1 MPNKTFTQFRA
12 DNVVTTKPTTLEYG
26 QEVYWKL
33 SNGSMILFVGKE
45 NGTAEAINPN
55 TAISVGAYFRTNNE
69 GGFDKLMQVGPLSV
83 DLEELNP
90 SNSRVRYLLLVD
102 NTSAVNFNNIVV
114 TSNAYQSSNDTP
126 IPCTYSY
133 EQGQL
138 VLNFTNFGSFDEGH
152 EIFVSAIVP
161 VSAL

>member
-1 MPNKTFTQFRA
+1 MPNKTFTQFRVE
-12 DNVVTTKPTTLEYG
+12 NVVTQQPNNLEYG

-33 SNGSMILFVGKE
+33 PNGDLILYVGKE
-45 NGTAEAINPN
+45 DGTAQAINPN

-69 GGFDKLMQVGPLSV
+69 GGFDKLMQVGALAV

-102 NTSAVNFNNIVV
+102 DTSAVNFDNIVV

-152 EIFVSAIVP
+152 EIFVSVLVP